1 MRQINKGASSAPLSL
16 IKYYLITALMLLT
29 FIATQAHASGAKM
42 PTVTD
47 STGSTGTGSD
57 TGITEET
64 TNEPGTSGTTT
75 PTTPTPPVVSTGT
88 TISDK
93 YSHLDPNGIVPKSRL
108 AAALKYYDANP
119 TKVKNKEF
127 IAVIDFSQ
135 HSSKERFYIINMTTG
150 DVETFQTAHGKGSD
164 PDYDGYAQTFSN
176 VSGSNASSQ
185 GVYVTGSTYE
195 GSHGYSL
202 LLDGMS
208 STNSNARS
216 RAIVIHP
223 ADYVV
228 AGQKAGRS
236 WGCPALDPHESVHV
250 IDELKNGA
258 VIYAE

>member
-16 IKYYLITALMLLT
+16 IKYYLLTAIMLLT
-29 FIATQAHASGAKM
+29 FFTTQANASGAKM

-47 STGSTGTGSD
+47 GNSGSTTGVVED
-57 TGITEET
+57 TT
-64 TNEPGTSGTTT
+64 TEPGSNGTTS
-75 PTTPTPPVVSTGT
+75 PVPSTPPVVSTGT
-88 TISDK
+88 SISDK
-93 YSHLDPNGIVPKSRL
+93 YSHLDPNGIVPKARL
-108 AAALKYYDANP
+108 ATALKYFDANP
-119 TKVKNKEF
+119 TKVKNKDF
-127 IAVIDFSQ
+127 IGVIDFSQ
-135 HSSKERFYIINMTTG
+135 HSSKERFYVINMTTG
-150 DVETFQTAHGKGSD
+150 DVETFQVAHGKGSD

-185 GVYVTGSTYE
+185 GVYLTSNTYE
-195 GSHGYSL
+195 GGHGYSL

-208 STNSNARS
+208 ATNSNARS
-216 RAIVIHP
+216 RSIVIHP

-236 WGCPALDPHESVHV
+236 WGCPALDPRESVHV